1 MPRGV
6 IVVIVLLLLLVG
18 GAILLS
24 RGVKEQP
31 TQTIEVEVPANAAP
45 Q

>member
-6 IVVIVLLLLLVG
+6 IVLIVVLLLLVG

-24 RGVKEQP
+24 RGVEQQA
-31 TQTIEVEVPANAAP
+31 TRTIEVEVPANATP
-45 Q
+45 R

>member
-6 IVVIVLLLLLVG
+6 IVLIVIILALVG
-18 GAILLS
+18 GSILLS
-24 RGVKEQP
+24 RGVTEQP

-45 Q
+45 R